1 MRTCGIV
8 WSTVICLLFSA
19 CQQKETRTDAAQHP
33 LLDHLRTEVN
43 QGHMLICAHRGF
55 HNDTIPENSLASI
68 RAAVTA
74 GIDMVEIDIRTT
86 SDDSLMLMHDDT
98 VDRTTNGTG
107 RFSDLTFQ
115 EVKQLRLTI
124 GDSITDHRVPTL
136 REALLAFSAPT
147 YPNLD
152 IKDVDFDDL
161 LRQLR
166 SLGMEHQVLSYL
178 WNPDHVA
185 SLTAKEPRYAVLPMA
200 DTLPKIDFFAKATA
214 SPLIHFNEH
223 TYTEEG
229 MDIARNNEQL
239 VFMNILWAE
248 DTSLVAGNTAPLDQF
263 IQLQPAIIQT
273 DYPGLLLAYLR
284 KKGLHD

>member
-1 MRTCGIV
+1 MRTYGIV
-8 WSTVICLLFSA
+8 LSTVICLLVSA
-19 CQQKETRTDAAQHP
+19 CQQKETQTDAAQHP
-33 LLDHLRTEVN
+33 LLDHLRSEVD
-43 QGHMLICAHRGF
+43 QGHILICAHRGI
-55 HNDTIPENSLASI
+55 HNNRIPENSLAAI
-68 RAAVTA
+68 QAAVAA
-74 GIDMVEIDIRTT
+74 GIDIVEIDIRTT

-107 RFSDLTFQ
+107 RFEELTYR

-178 WNPDHVA
+178 WNTDDVA
-185 SLTAKEPRYAVLPMA
+185 SLTAKESRYAVLPMA

-214 SPLIHFNEH
+214 SSLIHFNTN
-223 TYTEEG
+223 TYTNQG
-229 MDIARNNEQL
+229 MEMARKNQQI
-239 VFMNILWAE
+239 VFINTLWAE
-248 DTSLVAGNTAPLDQF
+248 DTSLVAGNTEPLDQF
-263 IQLQPAIIQT
+263 IQLQPGIIQT
-273 DYPGLLLAYLR
+273 DYPDLLLAYLR